1 MPKNKIYI
9 MKNKKQYNEVV
20 CKMKDWWLALII
32 FLIAAAPIAAADTY
46 ISNSKDWRDVYSMH
60 IYAGIMKDRPKFLVS
75 DKHGPIMLATMEKTE
90 PIEVFTSSRQPYVVG
105 YSSIIESEGF
115 TTFNEE
121 KYSDMNLELAERL
134 TDTRDFII
142 IDDAYGYNAIAV
154 APYAILSGSYVL
166 FADSQNI
173 GSVED
178 ILSSRDVNKLIIY
191 GHVDRQV
198 LDALKKFSP
207 EIINK
212 DGDRFA
218 NNVEI
223 VKKYRDLSPQKQVVL
238 TNGEFME
245 AEIMSGLEPVL
256 FIGRENVP
264 DKIKEYIKSTDI
276 EVGVLIG
283 NELVGTAT
291 IVRRQVGIST
301 FVKFAQGA
309 RTAAG
314 NIAQVE
320 GLDMFPVPKV
330 AVMLEI
336 LSVKYN
342 KLTGMVEITFKN
354 DADIAEY
361 LKGTYTLTANGQQFT
376 FGDEEVVFIDKKD
389 VKTIAYKVEGV
400 TPEGELTLKAYVIYG
415 EAKNALEFVI
425 DKTFTVSTTDVGDE
439 AQVEITKLEYDKAN
453 DRFLVHFKNIGEVD
467 AYINAELV
475 DISILGEMQTLGS
488 EETIFLN
495 PGEEGYAVI
504 IADLSDTDLEENPLV
519 HVKAHYGQR
528 SDALIKILE
537 GDFEIRIK
545 SFSVWTYLPILIIVL
560 LLLLLFSR
568 KKCKNCGHKNPRGRK
583 NCKKCG
589 HKL

>member
-1 MPKNKIYI
+1 
-9 MKNKKQYNEVV
+9 MKN
-20 CKMKDWWLALII
+20 WWLALFA
-32 FLIAAAPIAAADTY
+32 FLIIAAPLAAADTY
-46 ISNSKDWRDVYSMH
+46 ISNSKDWKDVYTVH
-60 IYAGIMKDRPKFLVS
+60 IYAGIMHDKPKFLVS
-75 DKHGPIMLATMEKTE
+75 DKHGPLLLNAMEKTE
-90 PIEVFTSSRQPYVVG
+90 ALEVFSSRRQPYVVG
-105 YSSIIESEGF
+105 YESMIRSAGF
-115 TTFNEE
+115 NSVKEE
-121 KYSDMNLELAERL
+121 QFDTMNLDLVERL
-134 TDTRDFII
+134 PDTAKQFVI

-154 APYAILSGSYVL
+154 APYAMLTGSYVI
-166 FADSQNI
+166 FANSRNI
-173 GSVED
+173 AAVMEA
-178 ILSSRDVNKLIIY
+178 LNSRDVSKVIIY

-198 LDALKKFSP
+198 LAAMKKFNP

-223 VKKYRDLSPQKQVVL
+223 VKKYREINPQKQVVL

-264 DKIKEYIKSTDI
+264 DAIKKYIQGTDI

-330 AVMLEI
+330 AVSLEI
-336 LSVKYN
+336 ISVKYN
-342 KLTGMVEITFKN
+342 KLTGMIEITFKN
-354 DADIAEY
+354 TADIAEY
-361 LKGTYTLTANGQQFT
+361 FKGTYTLKVGDQEFT
-376 FGDEEVVFIDKKD
+376 FGDLDVVFIDRND
-389 VKTIAYKVEGV
+389 VKTLTYKVEGV
-400 TPEGELTLKAYVIYG
+400 DPTGELTLKAYVIYG

-425 DKTFTVSTTDVGDE
+425 DKTFSVTTTEESDE
-439 AQVEITKLEYDKAN
+439 AQIAITKVQYDKNAKQ
-453 DRFLVHFKNIGEVD
+453 FLITIENIGEVD
-467 AYINAELV
+467 AYVNTEIV
-475 DISILGEMQTLGS
+475 DILIMDERVTLGS
-488 EETIFLN
+488 EETIKLAK
-495 PGEEGYAVI
+495 GQSQKSIVA
-504 IADLSDTDLEENPLV
+504 ADLADTDLEANPTV
-519 HVKAHYGQR
+519 HVKAHYGER
-528 SDALIKILE
+528 EEALIKILE
-537 GDFEIRIK
+537 GDFEVSLK
-545 SFSVWTYLPILIIVL
+545 TFNVWTYLPILIIIL
-560 LLLLLFSR
+560 LLLLLFGR

-583 NCKKCG
+583 HCKKCG

>member
-1 MPKNKIYI
+1 
-9 MKNKKQYNEVV
+9 MKN
-20 CKMKDWWLALII
+20 WWLAFLLIL
-32 FLIAAAPIAAADTY
+32 LIAMPIAAADTY
-46 ISNSKDWRDVYSMH
+46 ISNSKDWKDVYSVML
-60 IYAGIMKDRPKFLVS
+60 YGGIMKNRPKFLVS
-75 DKHGPIMLATMEKTE
+75 DKHGPLMLNAIEKTE
-90 PIEVFTSSRQPYVVG
+90 PLEVFSSARQPYVVG
-105 YSSIIESEGF
+105 YESMIRSAGF
-115 TTFNEE
+115 ATVKEE
-121 KYSDMNLELAERL
+121 KFINMNLEMVDKLPS
-134 TDTRDFII
+134 DVKDFVI
-142 IDDAYGYNAIAV
+142 IDDAYGYNSIAV
-154 APYAILSGSYVL
+154 APYAVLTKSYVL
-166 FADSQNI
+166 FANSKNI
-173 GSVED
+173 GDVVD
-178 ILSSRDVNKLIIY
+178 ALDSREVNKVIIY

-198 LDALKKFSP
+198 TDSLKKFKP
-207 EIINK
+207 ETINK

-223 VKKYRDLSPQKQVVL
+223 VKRYRSVDPKKQVVL
-238 TNGEFME
+238 TNGEFIE
-245 AEIMSGLEPVL
+245 AEIMSGQEPVL

-264 DKIKEYIKSTDI
+264 QKISDYIKSTDI

-330 AVMLEI
+330 VVSLEI
-336 LSVKYN
+336 ISVKYN

-361 LKGTYTLTANGQQFT
+361 FKGTYTLTANGEQFT
-376 FGDEEVVFIDKKD
+376 FGDEEPVFIDRND
-389 VKTIAYKVEGV
+389 VKTMAYRVEGV
-400 TPEGELTLKAYVIYG
+400 TPEGEMTLKAYVIYG

-425 DKTFTVSTTDVGDE
+425 DKTFSVSTTDVGDD
-439 AQVEITKLEYDKAN
+439 AQIEITKVQYDKTAKQ
-453 DRFLVHFKNIGEVD
+453 FLIHIKNIGETE
-467 AYINAELV
+467 AYVNTEMV
-475 DISILGEMQTLGS
+475 DIMITGEKVTLGS
-488 EETIFLN
+488 EETIQLDV
-495 PGEEGYAVI
+495 GETGQSIVL
-504 IADLSDTDLEENPLV
+504 ADLADTDLEANPTV

-537 GDFEIRIK
+537 GDFEISIK
-545 SFSVWTYLPILIIVL
+545 SFSVWTYLPIIIIVL

-583 NCKKCG
+583 HCKKCG

>member
-1 MPKNKIYI
+1 
-9 MKNKKQYNEVV
+9 MKN
-20 CKMKDWWLALII
+20 WWLALLII
-32 FLIAAAPIAAADTY
+32 LIAAAPIAAADTY

-75 DKHGPIMLATMEKTE
+75 DRHGPLMLNTIEKNE
-90 PIEVFTSSRQPYVVG
+90 PLEVFTSNRQPYVIG
-105 YSSIIESEGF
+105 YESMILSAGF
-115 TTFNEE
+115 ESVKEE
-121 KYSDMNLELAERL
+121 QYDNMNIELADRL
-134 TDTRDFII
+134 ADTGDFII

-154 APYAILSGSYVL
+154 APYAIISKSYVL

-173 GSVED
+173 DRVMD
-178 ILSSRDVNKLIIY
+178 VLNSRDVNKVVIY

-198 LDALKKFSP
+198 LDSLKKFNP

-223 VKKYRDLSPQKQVVL
+223 VKKYRAINPQKQVVL

-245 AEIMSGLEPVL
+245 AEVMSGLEPVL

-336 LSVKYN
+336 ISVKYN

-361 LKGTYTLTANGQQFT
+361 FKGTYTLTANGEQFT
-376 FGDEEVVFIDKKD
+376 FGDEEPVFIDKHST
-389 VKTIAYKVEGV
+389 KTMTYRVEGV
-400 TPEGELTLKAYVIYG
+400 TPEGELIMKAYVIYG

-425 DKTFTVSTTDVGDE
+425 DKTFTVTTTDVGDD
-439 AQVEITKLEYDKAN
+439 ALIEITKVQYDKTAKQ
-453 DRFLVHFKNIGEVD
+453 FLIYIKNVGEVD
-467 AYINAELV
+467 AYVNTELV
-475 DISILGEMQTLGS
+475 DISILGEIQTLGS
-488 EETIFLN
+488 EETIMLK
-495 PGEEGYAVI
+495 PGDEKYSVVK
-504 IADLSDTDLEENPLV
+504 ADMADTDLEANPLV
-519 HVKAHYGQR
+519 HVRAHYGQIAE
-528 SDALIKILE
+528 SLIKILE
-537 GDFEIRIK
+537 GDFEITLK
-545 SFSVWTYLPILIIVL
+545 SFSVWTYLPIIIIVL

-568 KKCKNCGHKNPRGRK
+568 KKCPACKHKNPRGRK
-583 NCKKCG
+583 HCKKCG